1 MSLHLQA
8 APRSRAMPPS
18 CWWTQ
23 RRQVRRAPRSHLA
36 VSAGRGPPACTTVLA
51 HGEVVAPATVFSPAP
66 ARPYPPPPGLAKPDL
81 PDPHPPPA
89 GPNVTWVLVLSDEF
103 EDEGRDLSLT
113 ANDSRW
119 TSGGW
124 VSLLLL
130 LAPPLPRLP
139 WSLSLPVYPM

>member
-1 MSLHLQA
+1 M
-8 APRSRAMPPS
+8 
-18 CWWTQ
+18 
-23 RRQVRRAPRSHLA
+23 
-36 VSAGRGPPACTTVLA
+36 
-51 HGEVVAPATVFSPAP
+51 
-66 ARPYPPPPGLAKPDL
+66 
-81 PDPHPPPA
+81 
-89 GPNVTWVLVLSDEF
+89 TWVLVLSDEF

-119 TSGGW
+119 TAGGW